1 MPCFFPLIL
10 IGGTESISDLLQQQ
24 HQQQQH
30 NQLVSHRKFHYDN
43 NGNAHSHQRLAK
55 EYCNLPHINDHRLN
69 EQANRVI
76 AKQTA
81 KKTIKVFTAIDYPV
95 L

>member
-1 MPCFFPLIL
+1 M
-10 IGGTESISDLLQQQ
+10 Q
-24 HQQQQH
+24 HQQQH
-30 NQLVSHRKFHYDN
+30 SQLVPHRKFSFDS
-43 NGNAHSHQRLAK
+43 NGNANVYQRSTK
-55 EYCNLPHINDHRLN
+55 DYCNLPHINDHRLN
-69 EQANRVI
+69 HEHANNRII